1 MVKKIVLAGVVLSFA
16 CFILGMGAGA
26 ARAEIVLKGVTAWP
40 KTATEY
46 KAFTIF
52 TDTVDK
58 AVAKKAPGQLKI
70 RFIGGPEAV
79 KTPDQ
84 VQAAQ
89 RGMVDLVFTTN
100 AYYVSIIPEVDAL
113 KLSDYTPSEERA
125 NGAWAYMNELHKKQG
140 LYYLGRLGIQIPFQL
155 FLKKPI
161 KAADLHGLNIRVSPM
176 YLQAIKG
183 LGGNP
188 VVIPPTD
195 VYIALE
201 RNVVD
206 GYCWPEVGIRDWG
219 WQKQTKYMV
228 EPTFYTGPNP
238 LVMNLKTFEKLPK
251 NLQDVLTEATAEA
264 EKEVVAYYRALA
276 KTERSILTKEG
287 IETITLPP
295 AERDKF
301 LKIAYDEGWKDI
313 MSKNPKTGA
322 ELKKLLSKKK

>member
-1 MVKKIVLAGVVLSFA
+1 
-16 CFILGMGAGA
+16 
-26 ARAEIVLKGVTAWP
+26 
-40 KTATEY
+40 
-46 KAFTIF
+46 
-52 TDTVDK
+52 
-58 AVAKKAPGQLKI
+58 
-70 RFIGGPEAV
+70 
-79 KTPDQ
+79 
-84 VQAAQ
+84 
-89 RGMVDLVFTTN
+89 MVDLVFTTN

-161 KAADLHGLNIRVSPM
+161 KTADLKGLNIRVSPM

-264 EKEVVAYYRALA
+264 EKEVVAYYKALA
-276 KTERSILTKEG
+276 RTEHSLLTKEG

-313 MSKNPKTGA
+313 ISKNPKNGA
-322 ELKKLLSKKK
+322 ELKKLLSKSK